1 MTKEK
6 PNVFDVICDMTRIAK
21 HHEAMESF
29 FKDRIAEL
37 DADEER
43 ILRIIAK
50 HQPISSCNLRNHTRK
65 ITKETRLHI
74 ESLLWY
80 KGIVR
85 IVGGKLTVHPA
96 FMEMTN
102 E

>member
-6 PNVFDVICDMTRIAK
+6 SNGFDFIRDATKIVEQN
-21 HHEAMESF
+21 EAMKSF

-50 HQPISSCNLRNHTRK
+50 HQPIAEFDLRSHTRK
-65 ITKETRLHI
+65 IYKKERGIAVSRLNARDI
-74 ESLLWY
+74 
-80 KGIVR
+80 IR
-85 IVGGKLTVHPA
+85 AVGGKLTVHPA
-96 FMEMTN
+96 FMEVL
-102 E
+102 

>member
-6 PNVFDVICDMTRIAK
+6 SNGFDFIRDATRIVEEN
-21 HHEAMESF
+21 EAMKSF

-37 DADEER
+37 SDGEKKV
-43 ILRIIAK
+43 LSIIAE

-65 ITKETRLHI
+65 ITKETRHHI

-85 IVGGKLTVHPA
+85 IVGGKLTVHPV
-96 FMEMTN
+96 FMEVL
-102 E
+102 